1 MSLMVNFQQVSHQT
15 LPLFVMNLP
24 LHITSVI
31 CCYEWNQML
40 LLADATKV
48 LLFFT
53 KVSPEVPLNKLLL
66 LYNDHSFSSSVCS
79 LFLLP

>member
-1 MSLMVNFQQVSHQT
+1 MSLMVNFEQVSHQT

-40 LLADATKV
+40 LSADATKV

-53 KVSPEVPLNKLLL
+53 KVSPEVPLNKLL
-66 LYNDHSFSSSVCS
+66 YNDHSFSSSVCS